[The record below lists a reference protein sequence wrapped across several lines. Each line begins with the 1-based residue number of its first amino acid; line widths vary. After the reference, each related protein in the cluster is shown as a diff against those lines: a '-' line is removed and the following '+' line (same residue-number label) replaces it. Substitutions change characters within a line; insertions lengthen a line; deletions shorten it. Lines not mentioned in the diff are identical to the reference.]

1 MNLPTIKQLRY
12 FIALEHLGHF
22 GKAAEACFVSQS
34 AFSVAIKELETN
46 LGVQLVDRTN
56 KQVTITE
63 TGREIASHARRC
75 IRDVEYLS
83 ELANSSKEPL
93 SSRLTM
99 GTIPTIAPFLLPG
112 VLPAL
117 RREYPELKLF
127 LREDTTQNV
136 HQKLLSGEL
145 DLILIALPYA
155 LSQVEVMPL
164 FKDAFYLACHHDS
177 QHVDPK
183 AFDIDTLPAESI
195 LLLEDGH
202 CLRDHALSACHI
214 RNRDSVNQFN
224 ASSLLSL
231 IEMINSDLGV
241 TFLTEMAKN
250 SSLLK
255 ETSIKMYPLDD
266 GSYREIGLAWRKGSA
281 RENEF
286 RILGE
291 FIQKTWTMPA

>member
-34 AFSVAIKELETN
+34 AFSVAIKELETI

-63 TGREIASHARRC
+63 TGREIAAHARRC

-99 GTIPTIAPFLLPG
+99 GTIPTIAPFLLPK
-112 VLPAL
+112 VLPAV
-117 RREYPELKLF
+117 RREYPDLKLF

-164 FKDAFYLACHHDS
+164 FKDKFYLACHHNT
-177 QHVDPK
+177 QHLNPK
-183 AFDIDTLPAESI
+183 TFDINELPSESI

-214 RNRDSVNQFN
+214 GNRDSVNQFN

-250 SSLLK
+250 ASLLK
-255 ETSIKMYPLDD
+255 ETNIDMYPLDD

-286 RILGE
+286 RVLGE
-291 FIQKTWTMPA
+291 FIQQAWGK